1 MTRQTKQNTLNKKYR
16 EYMTLFISGE
26 KRMIDDSNV
35 LLIER
40 SNLLLSKLYLFH
52 SEKIYNYNNIKLNGT
67 KMNFMKA

>member
-1 MTRQTKQNTLNKKYR
+1 
-16 EYMTLFISGE
+16 MTLFISGE

-40 SNLLLSKLYLFH
+40 SNLLLSKFYLFH